1 MLLSI
6 IITPLIVFLVL
17 SFFGRFFGQNGA
29 AIIASFFMVG
39 NALCSFVVFYYVGL
53 LGNFSYICLGTWI
66 DCGLLVAN
74 WGFVFDSL
82 TVTMLVVIN
91 TVSAAVHVYSTGYMK
106 KDPHFARFMSY
117 LSLFTFFML
126 VLVSADNFI
135 QLFLGWEGVGL
146 SSYLLIN
153 FWFTRVH
160 ANQAAFKAI
169 ILNRI
174 GDFSLIYSILL
185 IFFFFG
191 TVDFGTV
198 FLLVPLMSEF
208 YFTIHLDFFFFIIR
222 GDLHVMSII
231 SLFLFIGA
239 VAKSAQIGLHTWLP
253 DAMEGP
259 TPVSALLHAATMV
272 TAGVFLIIRCSPI
285 FEYTPSVLT
294 LLVFIG
300 STTSFFGATISLA
313 QNDIKKIIAYSTC
326 SQLGYMFFACG
337 CSGYSAT
344 LFHLVNHAFIKALL
358 FLSAGAVIHGLSN
371 EQDIRKMG
379 GLVTRMPLT
388 YTMFL
393 LGSLSLIGFPFLSG
407 FYSKDFLL
415 ETSFGEYSLDNSFS
429 FWLATLTASTTSFYS
444 FRLLYFI
451 FFGQTNVINFN
462 VWKNI
467 HDVPLSMAIPLT
479 VLCFGSIFSGYIFDV
494 FFEVPDFFKHS
505 IFTKK
510 VNSPEDLDFIPFWI
524 KIMPTVYSSFGLVL
538 ASYLSRLSTD
548 KLERFFGSI
557 LLSSLARF
565 SFKTRSFLVKGW
577 YVDFMHSNSIA
588 TPFFR
593 TAFVFCF
600 KFVDQHFFKFFGP
613 TGISVSLYRLSKAL
627 VYRES
632 GLISNYAF
640 CLCYVL
646 LISLFVVW
654 LTLCY

>member
-17 SFFGRFFGQNGA
+17 SFFGRYFGQNGA
-29 AIIASFFMVG
+29 AIIAPFFMVG
-39 NALCSFVVFYYVGL
+39 NALCSFVAFYHVGL

-66 DCGLLVAN
+66 DCGSFIVN

-91 TVSAAVHVYSTGYMK
+91 TVSAAVHVYSTSYMK
-106 KDPHFARFMSY
+106 KDPHFTRFISY

-174 GDFSLIYSILL
+174 GDFSLVYSILL

-208 YFTIHLDFFFFIIR
+208 YFTVHFDLFIFIVR
-222 GDLHVMSII
+222 GDLHVLSVI

-239 VAKSAQIGLHTWLP
+239 MAKSAQIGLHTWLP

-272 TAGVFLIIRCSPI
+272 TAGIFLIIRCSPL

-294 LLVFIG
+294 MLVFVG
-300 STTSFFGATISLA
+300 SITSFFGATISLA

-326 SQLGYMFFACG
+326 SQLGYMCFACG
-337 CSGYSAT
+337 FSGYSPA
-344 LFHLVNHAFIKALL
+344 LFHLVNHAFFKALL
-358 FLSAGAVIHGLSN
+358 FLSAGAVIHGLAN
-371 EQDIRKMG
+371 EQDIRRMG
-379 GLVTRMPLT
+379 GLVSRMPLT

-407 FYSKDFLL
+407 FYSKDLL
-415 ETSFGEYSLDNSFS
+415 LDISFGKYSLDDSFS
-429 FWLATLTASTTSFYS
+429 FWLGTVSATLTSFYS

-467 HDVPLSMAIPLT
+467 HEVPITMAVSLT
-479 VLCFGSIFSGYIFDV
+479 ILCFGSIFSGYIFEI
-494 FFEVPDFFKHS
+494 FFETPEFFKHT
-505 IFTKK
+505 IFTKE
-510 VNSPEDLDFIPFWI
+510 VNSFENKDFLPLWI
-524 KIMPTVYSSFGLVL
+524 KMTPTLYSLFGLVL
-538 ASYLSRLSTD
+538 ASYFANFTTD
-548 KLERFFGSI
+548 KLDRFLTI
-557 LLSSLARF
+557 LFCSNSSRF
-565 SFKTRSFLVKGW
+565 SAKTRDFLAKGW
-577 YVDFMHSNSIA
+577 YFDSIYSNYIA

-600 KFVDQHFFKFFGP
+600 KFLDQYFLKFFGP
-613 TGISVSLYRLSKAL
+613 IGTSIGF
-627 VYRES
+627 YRESKFWVYKDS
-632 GLISNYAF
+632 GLISNYAY

-646 LISLFVVW
+646 LILLFIVW
-654 LTLCY
+654 LTSSY